1 MAFHLLRQMPRPSQQ
16 TLARILI
23 VMLWVL
29 SLLVLATLVG
39 AVLMEAYTRISS
51 PLQGL
56 AFLLLH
62 GAGLVV
68 PVAVLLIVLVAAASL
83 LWFAQPSLRSWSLA
97 LGCAL
102 AVAALFGSWHQGIR
116 LPQARTGEFAGRYIL
131 NPLCCRSDIFVP
143 IQDPNHP
150 LPRGAELGAPFEQD
164 VPILA
169 AVRVP
174 KRGWYGSHPS
184 QWTAT
189 YSDSH
194 GAQSFCI
201 RIRGRLTGPGQYGW
215 PPALQYRL
223 SIDSVI
229 DIAPRRSGEDS
240 DCSEPL

>member
-1 MAFHLLRQMPRPSQQ
+1 MPRSSQQ
-16 TLARILI
+16 VLARVLI

-29 SLLVLATLVG
+29 SLLALATLLG
-39 AVLMEAYTRISS
+39 SVLMEAYTRISS

-62 GAGLVV
+62 GAGLIV
-68 PVAVLLIVLVAAASL
+68 PIAVLLIVLLAAASFIL
-83 LWFAQPSLRSWSLA
+83 FAQPSLRSCPLA

-102 AVAALFGSWHQGIR
+102 AVATLFGIWHRGVP
-116 LPQARTGEFAGRYIL
+116 LPQTRTGEFSGRYIL

-143 IQDPNHP
+143 NQDPNDP
-150 LPRGAELGAPFEQD
+150 LSRGAELGAPFDQD

-174 KRGWYGSHPS
+174 KHGWYGSHPS
-184 QWTAT
+184 QWPAT

-201 RIRGRLTGPGQYGW
+201 LVRGRLTGPGQYGW
-215 PPALQYRL
+215 PPVLQYRL

-229 DIAPRRSGEDS
+229 GTAPRLSGEDL

>member
-1 MAFHLLRQMPRPSQQ
+1 MPRSSQQ
-16 TLARILI
+16 VLARVLI

-29 SLLVLATLVG
+29 SLLALATLLG
-39 AVLMEAYTRISS
+39 SVLMEAYTRISS

-83 LWFAQPSLRSWSLA
+83 LLLTQPSLRSVSLM

-102 AVAALFGSWHQGIR
+102 AVATVFGLWHKGVR
-116 LPQARTGEFAGRYIL
+116 LPQVRTGEFAGRYIL
-131 NPLCCRSDIFVP
+131 NPLCCKSDIFIP
-143 IQDPNHP
+143 SQDPNHP
-150 LPRGAELGAPFEQD
+150 LSRGAELGAPFEQN

-174 KRGWYGSHPS
+174 RHGWYGSHPS
-184 QWTAT
+184 QWPAT

-201 RIRGRLTGPGQYGW
+201 RVRGRLTGPGQYGW
-215 PPALQYRL
+215 PPVLQYRL

-229 DIAPRRSGEDS
+229 ATAPRLSREDP